1 MPTLMWIRRPESG
14 VAAARGEY
22 GTGSTR
28 RSGEAA
34 VPDPVVSA
42 ASAVPGPVV
51 SSSDVAL
58 PAVSSKQHA
67 NDGKEKKKC
76 EINHANAAAAA
87 KKSFNAS
94 PDRDL
99 PAGVN
104 QLPSGKFQS
113 EIGWG
118 GKLHNI
124 GTFKT
129 PEQASAAYMF
139 LRKELDHAKLSA
151 AGAEVDIAFDTAKR
165 KALESVGVFIRDL
178 PPGIYKTPSG
188 TFKSMIRRGGKTY
201 YIGTFDTLEQASA
214 TYISVKKDLDD
225 AKLSA
230 AGAEVHVDA
239 LFDAAQK
246 KALESVG
253 RLVTRKL
260 PTGVYKARSGKFR
273 SSMQSSGKYHYIGTF
288 DTPEQ
293 ASAAHASVKK
303 DLSGAKVRPD
313 PVVPAAAASAA
324 VHVAPAARPLAY
336 GVPVPPRIAV
346 PPTFTTHTM
355 GPYYQQQQQKQ
366 TLVGR
371 HVTADDGTTTTSSN
385 HGQRRKKRK
394 MNHAGHATAAR
405 SKRATSERNLL
416 PGAYQQPS
424 GNFKSVIRCR
434 GKVRYIGTF
443 DTLDRASAAR
453 TAVEKEVALAK
464 LSELGPDE
472 VNAVFDAA
480 KKKAIDAVGGAK
492 KTKPKAT
499 SRRGHPLGF
508 TQNAA
513 GKFVSQ
519 MYWGG
524 KNRYIGTFD
533 TADQASAAHASV
545 RKDLDNAN
553 LSAAGG
559 DEVAK
564 LSTFT
569 ADKVDDAF
577 EAAQTKASVSLG
589 RFVPAK
595 QDVTAAV
602 PANQDVSAAV
612 PAVSSVA
619 FPAVSSKKR
628 ETNRAK
634 AATTAKKKFKAA
646 PDQELPQGV
655 CKVKSGKFQSQIGW
669 GYTQRY
675 IGTFEA
681 PEQASAAYMYM
692 SARKDL
698 DAAKVWALNADEAT
712 AAFDAAKAKALESV
726 GGVAQKKKKRS
737 EQHLPK
743 GVWKVK
749 TGKFQTKIRWG
760 GKQRYIGTFHSL
772 EQASTAYLSVRK
784 DLEDTKQSGFSADE
798 ANAAFYAA
806 KKKALG
812 RVYSKRL
819 ESSFVSL

>member
-1 MPTLMWIRRPESG
+1 MPTLVWIRRPESG
-14 VAAARGEY
+14 SDADDATSRSRGED
-22 GTGSTR
+22 
-28 RSGEAA
+28 AA

-42 ASAVPGPVV
+42 ASAADAAP
-51 SSSDVAL
+51 DV
-58 PAVSSKQHA
+58 
-67 NDGKEKKKC
+67 
-76 EINHANAAAAA
+76 AAAAA
-87 KKSFNAS
+87 AVM
-94 PDRDL
+94 P
-99 PAGVN
+99 PAHGV
-104 QLPSGKFQS
+104 PR
-113 EIGWG
+113 
-118 GKLHNI
+118 
-124 GTFKT
+124 
-129 PEQASAAYMF
+129 AA
-139 LRKELDHAKLSA
+139 
-151 AGAEVDIAFDTAKR
+151 
-165 KALESVGVFIRDL
+165 
-178 PPGIYKTPSG
+178 
-188 TFKSMIRRGGKTY
+188 
-201 YIGTFDTLEQASA
+201 
-214 TYISVKKDLDD
+214 
-225 AKLSA
+225 
-230 AGAEVHVDA
+230 
-239 LFDAAQK
+239 
-246 KALESVG
+246 
-253 RLVTRKL
+253 
-260 PTGVYKARSGKFR
+260 
-273 SSMQSSGKYHYIGTF
+273 
-288 DTPEQ
+288 
-293 ASAAHASVKK
+293 
-303 DLSGAKVRPD
+303 
-313 PVVPAAAASAA
+313 
-324 VHVAPAARPLAY
+324 APAARPPAHGVPPPAY
-336 GVPVPPRIAV
+336 GV

-355 GPYYQQQQQKQ
+355 VLHYQHQQQRHRP
-366 TLVGR
+366 LLRR

-394 MNHAGHATAAR
+394 MNHAGHATAAKKR
-405 SKRATSERNLL
+405 SKRATSERNLP
-416 PGAYQQPS
+416 PGVNQQPS
-424 GNFKSVIRCR
+424 GNFKSEIRCR
-434 GKVRYIGTF
+434 GKIRNIGTF

-453 TAVEKEVALAK
+453 TSVEKELALAK

-533 TADQASAAHASV
+533 TADQASTVSWLV

-628 ETNRAK
+628 EINRAK

-692 SARKDL
+692 SAKKDL
-698 DAAKVWALNADEAT
+698 DAAKVWSLNADEAT